1 MFETRIRPP
10 RLRTEG
16 TAVDTRHATWLELCL
31 DLVFVVA
38 IVQLAHGLHDAL
50 TWAGVLGFVAL
61 FVPVWRAWISS
72 TFYATRF
79 GTDDV
84 EYRLLTAVP
93 G

>member
-1 MFETRIRPP
+1 M
-10 RLRTEG
+10 RTKG
-16 TAVDTRHATWLELCL
+16 TAVDTRHATRLELCL

-38 IVQLAHGLHDAL
+38 IVQLAHGLHDDL
-50 TWAGVLGFVAL
+50 SWTGVLGFVAL
-61 FVPVWRAWISS
+61 FVPVWRTWVSS

-84 EYRLLTAVP
+84 EYRILMAVL